1 MAGGY
6 AVERSDL
13 RGWSRQVGRAS
24 DDMGSANKY
33 ATAHTADADFG
44 LILDLITGPY
54 DSLLTQFHS
63 ILVADSARLGKTSDA
78 LDAAERMYRGMEV
91 NAVDDFAR
99 LDKGDK
105 GTVTQ
110 DGEAKGFK
118 DGESAANLLVPP
130 RSDGV
135 ELPEVS
141 FGWLLDKACE
151 LISFVGGPDPR
162 EAVTKWLV
170 GDLGKV
176 NRQVQAWGATADCT
190 EAVKGNLASGQEA
203 ISHTWKGD
211 AASAAGKRIRE
222 WLDSLDEQ
230 SIGIRK
236 MGEHLRTAAD
246 EAFKM
251 AQVVVDIIKTVGSLA
266 SAALTNAAIPFYG
279 QWKLIK
285 SGKEAVRMV
294 WQAIK
299 VIKVFWNL
307 LKTIVDF
314 IDAVITSFNV
324 EALPSTP
331 GTVVR

>member
-1 MAGGY
+1 
-6 AVERSDL
+6 
-13 RGWSRQVGRAS
+13 
-24 DDMGSANKY
+24 MGSAHKY
-33 ATAHTADADFG
+33 AQAHTADADFG
-44 LILDLITGPY
+44 LILDFITGPY

-63 ILVADSARLGKTSDA
+63 VLDADNARLGKTSDA

-91 NAVDDFAR
+91 KAADDFAR

-105 GTVTQ
+105 GTVTR

-118 DGESAANLLVPP
+118 DGESAADLLVLP
-130 RSDGV
+130 SADGV

-141 FGWLLDKACE
+141 FGWLLDQACE
-151 LISFVGGPDPR
+151 LLSLVGAPDPR

-176 NRQVQAWGATADCT
+176 HRQVQAWGATADCT
-190 EAVKGNLASGQEA
+190 EAVKNNLASGQEA
-203 ISHTWKGD
+203 ISHTWTGD
-211 AASAAGKRIRE
+211 AARAAGKRIRE

-230 SIGIRK
+230 STGMRK

-246 EAFKM
+246 EALKM
-251 AQVVVDIIKTVGSLA
+251 AQVVVDIIKTVISLA
-266 SAALTNAAIPFYG
+266 SAALSNAAIPFYG

-285 SGKEAVRMV
+285 SAKEARRMI

-314 IDAVITSFNV
+314 VDAVITSFSV
-324 EALPSTP
+324 ESLPPAP
-331 GTVVR
+331 GAVVR